1 MLLEQVTQQCK
12 IGKVNWKG
20 HSSVMYILFSLDGS
34 NRIFK
39 EEKNIDHSKNGNHK
53 KVRNHATNKQKAHK
67 MLKIQSKELF
77 IIVRLKT

>member
-20 HSSVMYILFSLDGS
+20 HSSVMYILFSFDGS

-53 KVRNHATNKQKAHK
+53 KVRNHATNKQKHTK
-67 MLKIQSKELF
+67 CLRFNQRNYL
-77 IIVRLKT
+77 